1 MLDSIEIVVRDAEHV
16 EATVKTRSHV
26 REVLEYARANN
37 IKYYRGVVAS
47 SGKTYNELGECDKE
61 WYENPDYV
69 EPTPVVEEEPVPE
82 DVPLVEDPLEPEPE
96 LTETAV
102 EAETEPEVDYKA
114 MYEAVV
120 IELQNTQAEVAARD
134 EHIRKLEEDIKALE
148 KTNDDND
155 EDFGELQE
163 KYDELKSALA
173 LVGGLLRGEN

>member
-1 MLDSIEIVVRDAEHV
+1 MLDTIDIVVRDDEHV

-26 REVLEYARANN
+26 RQVLEYAKAHN
-37 IKYYRGVVAS
+37 IKYYRGVTAS
-47 SGKTYNELGECDKE
+47 TGKTYNENGDCDKE

-82 DVPLVEDPLEPEPE
+82 DVPLVEDPLEPEAE

-163 KYDELKSALA
+163 KYDELKGALA
-173 LVGGLLRGEN
+173 LVGGFLRGEN